1 MLETGVLLLLFLVS
15 FLKIGYNTYIN
26 PFGRFSFLMD
36 ALIQSLVQ
44 SNFAPD
50 RIVPQ
55 ASMAQYTTLRIGGPA
70 RRAGERRF
78 GG

>member
-1 MLETGVLLLLFLVS
+1 
-15 FLKIGYNTYIN
+15 
-26 PFGRFSFLMD
+26 MD

-55 ASMAQYTTLRIGGPA
+55 ASMAQYTTLRIGGA
-70 RRAGERRF
+70 CRRAGERRF